1 MLKKVF
7 KYDFLAI
14 ARVAVPLLSVV
25 LGLGVLNCG
34 LDAILCAKPDIP
46 DRFLWV
52 TWIATS
58 LFVTSYIAIA
68 VLDVIVAIQIYS
80 RYYKSVFTDEGYLTL
95 VLPVS
100 THRLLLGKFL
110 ASSLWIVISAA
121 ATVLSIVVSLIPIM
135 VSMGPENTATIV
147 ASILR
152 MFTESIEEL
161 GVLNFVIQIILS
173 VTVLIENIL
182 IVFAGITAGA
192 TVMRNHRV
200 IGAVVFVYIAN
211 TVQSVMH
218 SIIQGVLTP
227 LILNGDV
234 MIYYTVSNIVQFV
247 IAAVIAV
254 VSYFVTYKIV
264 HRGVNLE

>member
-14 ARVAVPLLSVV
+14 ARVAVPLLAVV

-34 LDAILCAKPDIP
+34 LDAILCIADMPSNL
-46 DRFLWV
+46 RWLG
-52 TWIATS
+52 WIATS

-68 VLDVIVAIQIYS
+68 VLDIIVGIQIYS

-121 ATVLSIVVSLIPIM
+121 ATVLSIVVSLIPVIAISGAEDTM
-135 VSMGPENTATIV
+135 TIV
-147 ASILR
+147 DVILSTFTDSIKEIG
-152 MFTESIEEL
+152 M
-161 GVLNFVIQIILS
+161 LNFVIEILLA

-192 TVMRNHRV
+192 TVMRKHRV
-200 IGAVVFVYIAN
+200 IGAVIFVYVAN
-211 TVQSVMH
+211 TVQSVVH
-218 SIIQGVLTP
+218 SIIQGALTP
-227 LILNGDV
+227 LLLNGDGR
-234 MIYYTVSNIVQFV
+234 MYYTVSNIVQFV
-247 IAAVIAV
+247 IAAVIAA
-254 VSYFVTYKIV
+254 VSYFVTYRIV
-264 HRGVNLE
+264 HKGVNLE

>member
-7 KYDFLAI
+7 KYDFLAM
-14 ARVAVPLLSVV
+14 ARVAVPLLAVV

-46 DRFLWV
+46 ENFLWL

-58 LFVTSYIAIA
+58 LFVTSYIAVA

-110 ASSLWIVISAA
+110 AASLWIVISAA
-121 ATVLSIVVSLIPIM
+121 VTVLSVVVSLIPIIAM
-135 VSMGPENTATIV
+135 SGREATMTIV
-147 ASILR
+147 DIIFT
-152 MFTESIEEL
+152 MFTDSIKEI
-161 GVLNFVIQIILS
+161 GVLNFVIEILLA

-192 TVMRNHRV
+192 TVMRKHKV
-200 IGAVVFVYIAN
+200 IGAVLFVYVAN
-211 TVQSVMH
+211 TIQSVVH
-218 SIIQGVLTP
+218 SIIQGTLAP
-227 LILNGDV
+227 MIMNGDV
-234 MIYYTVSNIVQFV
+234 MMYYTVSNIVQFV

-254 VSYFVTYKIV
+254 VSYFVTYRIV
-264 HRGVNLE
+264 HNGVNLE